1 MNSPPRTPI
10 LKIFTVLLPSIG
22 NIIFVAILLVL
33 TLNIAEG
40 LLGDGDTG
48 YHIKTGEFILDTGQV
63 PRVDIYSFITPP
75 LKWTAHE
82 WLAET
87 IMAIIYRGSGLTGVV
102 VFFAVLL
109 ATTHWLLYAVLRTKS
124 DDIILC
130 TIVTLLATLTASSH
144 WLARPHLFSLTLLL
158 IWYHLLD
165 QFQYNDRSTLNYLP
179 ILMLLWVN
187 LHGGFMLGIVLLTI
201 YLAGNLIYSLTDSP
215 ATALGHRAKA
225 KALSLIALLVIAAS
239 IVNPVGV
246 EIFWFPFRVTSDRFI
261 MDYVIEFMSPNFHQ
275 ALPFKYMF
283 IAVIAALA
291 LARTRLNLIEAALLI
306 LVSYMSLY
314 SVRHVSVFAIIVAPI
329 LLKMSSGI
337 AESLPKRLSEFYQAR
352 RKVFADLDG
361 QLDGK
366 LWPAV
371 ALVVVVGL
379 ALVGALRVSFNNKI
393 FPVAAVEFL
402 KREKLSG
409 NMFNNDEFGDY
420 LIFSAWPQYKVFTDG
435 RSDMYGEKHGSPY
448 LKVAGVQPG
457 WKEILNRY
465 DISWIFFQT
474 QTALSAALLEQPD
487 WHPIYSDKV
496 ATIFVRNTAE
506 QQHLITKFPS
516 VQVQLVNDNKK

>member
-1 MNSPPRTPI
+1 MNNPAYTPI
-10 LKIFTVLLPSIG
+10 PKLFTVLMPSIG

-33 TLNIAEG
+33 TLNIAVG

-48 YHIKTGEFILDTGQV
+48 YHIKTGEYILDTGKV

-87 IMAIIYRGSGLTGVV
+87 IMAMIYRTSGLTGVV
-102 VFFAVLL
+102 VFFATLL

-124 DDIILC
+124 NDIILC
-130 TIVTLLATLTASSH
+130 TIITILATLTASSH
-144 WLARPHLFSLTLLL
+144 WLARPHLFSLPLLL

-165 QFQYNDRSTLNYLP
+165 QFQYNDKSNLKYLP

-187 LHGGFMLGIVLLTI
+187 LHGGFMLGIVLLII
-201 YLAGNLIYSLTDSP
+201 YLFGNLIYSLTDSP
-215 ATALGHRAKA
+215 ANALRYRAKA
-225 KALSLIALLVIAAS
+225 KSLSLIALLVIAAC
-239 IVNPVGV
+239 IINPVGV

-261 MDYVIEFMSPNFHQ
+261 MDWVIEFMSPNFHQ
-275 ALPFKYMF
+275 DLPFKYMF
-283 IAVIAALA
+283 ITVIAALA
-291 LARTRLNLIEAALLI
+291 LTRSRLNLIEAALLI
-306 LVSYMSLY
+306 LVSYMALY
-314 SVRHVSVFAIIVAPI
+314 SVRHVLVFAIIVAPI
-329 LLKMSSGI
+329 MLKMSSDI
-337 AESLPKRLSEFYQAR
+337 TENLPKWLSEFYQAR

-361 QLDGK
+361 QLVGK

-371 ALVVVVGL
+371 ALVVVLGL
-379 ALVGALRVSFNNKI
+379 ALLGRLRVNFNDKI

-402 KREKLSG
+402 KGEKLSG

-420 LIFSAWPQYKVFTDG
+420 VIFSAWPQYKVFTDG

-457 WKEILNRY
+457 WKEVLNRY

-474 QTALSAALLEQPD
+474 QTALSAALLDTPE

-506 QQHLITKFPS
+506 QQPLITKYPS
-516 VQVQLVNDNKK
+516 VSVQLLNDRE

>member
-1 MNSPPRTPI
+1 MNPPSSSPIP
-10 LKIFTVLLPSIG
+10 KIFTVLLPSLG

-48 YHIKTGEFILDTGQV
+48 YHIRTGEFILDAGRV
-63 PRVDIYSFITPP
+63 PRVDIYSFITPT

-82 WLAET
+82 WLSEV
-87 IMAIIYRGSGLTGVV
+87 IMAIIYRTSGLTGIV
-102 VFFAVLL
+102 VFFAIIL
-109 ATTHWLLYAVLRTKS
+109 ATTHWLLYAVLRTKC
-124 DDIILC
+124 DDILLC
-130 TIVTLLATLTASSH
+130 TIVTVLATVTASSH
-144 WLARPHLFSLTLLL
+144 WLARPHLFSLPLLL

-165 QFQYNDRSTLNYLP
+165 QFQSHEKPTLKYLP

-215 ATALGHRAKA
+215 ATALQHRAKA
-225 KALSLIALLVIAAS
+225 RALSLTTLLTIAAC
-239 IVNPVGV
+239 IVNPVGI

-261 MDYVIEFMSPNFHQ
+261 MDWVVEFMSPNFHH

-306 LVSYMSLY
+306 FVSYMALY
-314 SVRHVSVFAIIVAPI
+314 SVRHVSVFAIVVAPI

-337 AESLPKRLSEFYQAR
+337 AESLPRRLSEFYQAR
-352 RKVFADLDG
+352 RKLFADLDA
-361 QLDGK
+361 QLVGK

-371 ALVVVVGL
+371 AVSMVLGL
-379 ALVGALRVSFNNKI
+379 ALTGAVRVSFNDKI

-420 LIFSAWPQYKVFTDG
+420 LIFSAWPQYRVFTDG

-457 WKEILNRY
+457 WKDILQRY
-465 DISWIFFQT
+465 AVSWIFFPT

-487 WHPIYSDKV
+487 WHAIYSDKV
-496 ATIFVRNTAE
+496 ATIFVRKVAE
-506 QQHLITKFPS
+506 HQHLIAKYPS
-516 VQVQLVNDNKK
+516 VPVQLVNDNK